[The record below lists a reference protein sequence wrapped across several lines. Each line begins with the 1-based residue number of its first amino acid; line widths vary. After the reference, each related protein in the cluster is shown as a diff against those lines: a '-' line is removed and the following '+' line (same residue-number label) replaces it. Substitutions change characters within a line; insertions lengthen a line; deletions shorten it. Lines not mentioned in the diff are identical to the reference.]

1 MRSLLMVGVLF
12 FAVAG
17 SAVAQDYPK
26 GEVAGNYTYIRINPG
41 GGASSIDCHGGGGS
55 GAYSLNNYLGIVGE
69 FSGCKMTGL
78 PSGLSGHAFSYLF
91 GPRLTYRGYGRLEP
105 FGEALF
111 GGAHLTFSGGGAST
125 SFNGFAMA
133 LGGGADYKFSR
144 NLVIRFIQADYLYS
158 RIDFGAG
165 APTHQNNFRLQAGVV
180 YRFGGR

>member
-17 SAVAQDYPK
+17 SAMAQDYPK

-41 GGASSIDCHGGGGS
+41 GTDCHGGGGS
-55 GAYSLNNYLGIVGE
+55 AAYSLNNYFAVVGE
-69 FSGCKMTGL
+69 FSGCKVTGL
-78 PSGLSGHAFSYLF
+78 PSGTSAHALTYLF

-111 GGAHLTFSGGGAST
+111 GGVHIGATGGFSDSAFG
-125 SFNGFAMA
+125 MA
-133 LGGGADYKFSR
+133 LGGGVDYKWKR
-144 NLVIRFIQADYLYS
+144 NLAIRFVQANYLYT
-158 RIDFGAG
+158 RFGG
-165 APTHQNNFRLQAGVV
+165 THQNNLRLQAGIV